1 MIGKLTLYRFLQML
15 ILPGTPYFLLFFTKL
30 STYLLNLD
38 QKLYYK
44 VSFYS

>member
-1 MIGKLTLYRFLQML
+1 MIGNLTLYRFLEML
-15 ILPGTPYFLLFFTKL
+15 ILPGTPYFLLFLKL

-38 QKLYYK
+38 QGLYYK